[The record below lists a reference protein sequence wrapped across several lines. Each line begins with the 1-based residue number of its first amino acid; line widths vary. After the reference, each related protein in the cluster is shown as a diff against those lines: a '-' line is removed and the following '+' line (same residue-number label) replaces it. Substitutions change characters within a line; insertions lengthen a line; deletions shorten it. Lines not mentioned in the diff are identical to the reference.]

1 LPCSVFFRTAKVRT
15 QSETGK
21 FLKKK
26 IIGKPVNRAFFSAFN
41 DRYLPQFQLKAEFS
55 SQMKDFSYITNSH
68 PAFIES
74 LYQEFLKNPSGVDPD
89 LRKFFEGFDFAVAN
103 GSAVAVNGQPVAGT
117 TAIDWMKEVRVY
129 RLILGYRN
137 KGHLLAKTNP
147 IRTRKDRGANLELSF
162 FGLSDADLDTVYQ
175 AGNLIGLG
183 ATSLRNILSHLQQ
196 SYAGHVGIEFKYIS
210 DQKKIDWLT
219 TEMEQRFT
227 NPVTIEKQKRI
238 LEKLNEGVIFE
249 KFLHTKYIGQKR
261 FSLEGGETT
270 IAALDA
276 IINVSAN
283 NDVQEVVIG
292 MAHRGR
298 LNILANIMGKTYEQI
313 FSEFE
318 GTAAIDQTMGSGDVK
333 YHMGYGSEVQTV
345 DHKAIHLKLMPNPS
359 HLEAVDPVVVGFA
372 RAKADVLYESDFD
385 KLLPILIHGD
395 ASVAGQGI
403 VYEVLQMSNLRGY
416 YTGGTIHFVINNQIG
431 FTTDFDDA
439 RSADYCT
446 SAAAMIQAPVLHVNG
461 DDAEAVVKC
470 AEIATRYRQEFNSD
484 IFIDMVCY
492 LRHGHNEGDDPK
504 YTQPQLYA
512 LIDKHQN
519 PREIYTQFL
528 IENGEAD
535 AQQLAKDMEKK
546 FWGDLQERL
555 DEVKQHPLPY
565 KYQQPELVW
574 KSLRKATEEDFDQSP
589 VTAIKEE
596 EIRRVFD
603 SLMKW
608 PEDFKPL
615 KKVEKLLQDKIKLL
629 QTEQKIDWATAE
641 LMAYGS
647 LLVDGKLVRMSGQDV
662 KRGTFSHRHAVLRD
676 ENTNLEYNRLNH
688 FQEKQEKFRIYNS
701 LLSEYGVLGFEYGYA
716 MANPN
721 ALVIWEA
728 QFGDFCNGAQT
739 MIDQFIAA
747 GEQKWQRQNGVVMLL
762 PHGYEGQGPEHS
774 SARMERFL
782 QMCAELNLVV
792 TNITSA
798 ANLFHVF
805 RRQLTWHFRKP
816 LINFSPKA
824 NLRNP
829 GTYSHISEFA
839 SSGFKE
845 VIDDNFVTAAAQVK
859 KVLLCSGKLYF
870 ELAEKQQKENR
881 TDIAIVRLEQ
891 LYPLP
896 AKQLDALYK
905 KYNKAT
911 WFWVQEEPLN
921 MGAAGFLQMNL
932 KSINFG
938 VISRNA
944 SAATA
949 TGYAKVHAQEQAE
962 IIDTAFGI

>member
-1 LPCSVFFRTAKVRT
+1 MPTISQKAV
-15 QSETGK
+15 QS
-21 FLKKK
+21 
-26 IIGKPVNRAFFSAFN
+26 RA
-41 DRYLPQFQLKAEFS
+41 
-55 SQMKDFSYITNSH
+55 MKDFSYITNSH
-68 PAFIES
+68 PAYIES
-74 LYQEFLKNPSGVDPD
+74 LYNEFVKNPETVDPD
-89 LRKFFEGFDFAVAN
+89 LKKFFEGFDFAVST
-103 GSAVAVNGQPVAGT
+103 GSGTAVNGNSAPATGSTAVASG
-117 TAIDWMKEVRVY
+117 IDWMKEIRVY

-162 FGLSDADLDTVYQ
+162 FGLSEADMDTEYQ
-175 AGNLIGLG
+175 AGNLIGIG
-183 ATSLRNILSHLQQ
+183 TTTLRNILTHLEKT
-196 SYAGHVGIEFKYIS
+196 YANHVGIEFKYIS

-219 TEMEQRFT
+219 TEMEKNFARPASLDQ
-227 NPVTIEKQKRI
+227 KKRI
-238 LEKLNEGVIFE
+238 LEKLNQGVLFE

-276 IINVSAN
+276 IINVAAN
-283 NDVQEVVIG
+283 NDVHEVVIG

-318 GTAAIDQTMGSGDVK
+318 GTATLDQTMGSGDVK
-333 YHMGYGSEVQTV
+333 YHMGYGSEVTTA
-345 DHKAIHLKLMPNPS
+345 DDKEIHLKLMPNPS

-372 RAKADVLYESDFD
+372 RAKADVLYQSDFD
-385 KLLPILIHGD
+385 RILPILIHGD
-395 ASVAGQGI
+395 ASVAGQGV
-403 VYEVLQMSNLRGY
+403 VYEVIQMSNLRGY

-439 RSADYCT
+439 RSSDYCT
-446 SAAAMIQAPVLHVNG
+446 SVAAMIQAPVLHVNG

-470 AEIATRYRQEFNSD
+470 AELATRYRQEFNSD

-492 LRHGHNEGDDPK
+492 RRHGHNEGDDPK

-528 IENGEAD
+528 VENGEAD

-555 DEVKQHPLPY
+555 DGVKQNPLPY

-574 KSLRKATEEDFDQSP
+574 KSLRRATEEDFDASP
-589 VTAIKEE
+589 STAIPEE
-596 EIRRVFD
+596 EVRRLFT
-603 SLMKW
+603 SLMQW
-608 PEDFKPL
+608 PADFQPL

-629 QTEQKIDWATAE
+629 ETEQKIDWATAE
-641 LMAYGS
+641 LLAYGS
-647 LLVDGKLVRMSGQDV
+647 LLVQGNIVRMSGQDV
-662 KRGTFSHRHAVLRD
+662 QRGTFSHRHAILRD
-676 ENTNLEYNRLNH
+676 ENTNKGYNRLNH

-721 ALVIWEA
+721 ALVLWEA
-728 QFGDFCNGAQT
+728 QFGDFSNGAQT
-739 MIDQFIAA
+739 MIDQFLAA

-774 SARMERFL
+774 SARLERFL
-782 QMCAELNLVV
+782 QLCAELNMVV
-792 TNITSA
+792 TNITTA
-798 ANLFHVF
+798 ANLFHALK
-805 RRQLTWHFRKP
+805 RQLTWSFRKP
-816 LINFSPKA
+816 LINFAPKA

-829 GTYSHISEFA
+829 ATYSPISDFTHG
-839 SSGFKE
+839 GFRE
-845 VIDDNFVTAAAQVK
+845 LIDDTFVDDASAVR

-870 ELAEKQQKENR
+870 ELADKQQKENR
-881 TDIAIVRLEQ
+881 KDTAIVRLEQ
-891 LYPLP
+891 IYPLP
-896 AKQLDALYK
+896 YKQLDMLNR
-905 KYNKAT
+905 KYSKAT

-944 SAATA
+944 SASTA
-949 TGYAKVHAQEQAE
+949 SGYHKVHVQEQAE
-962 IIDTAFGI
+962 IIDTAFSI

>member
-1 LPCSVFFRTAKVRT
+1 
-15 QSETGK
+15 
-21 FLKKK
+21 
-26 IIGKPVNRAFFSAFN
+26 
-41 DRYLPQFQLKAEFS
+41 
-55 SQMKDFSYITNSH
+55 MKDFSYITNSH
-68 PAFIES
+68 PAYIEN
-74 LYQEFLKNPSGVDPD
+74 LYQEFVKDPSAVDQD
-89 LRKFFEGFDFAVAN
+89 LRKFFEGFDFAVTSN
-103 GSAVAVNGQPVAGT
+103 GTAATGSQSSAPAAGT
-117 TAIDWMKEVRVY
+117 DWMSEIRVY

-147 IRTRKDRGANLELSF
+147 IRQRKDRGANLELSF
-162 FGLSDADLDTVYQ
+162 FGLSEADMDKTFQ
-175 AGNLIGLG
+175 AGNLLGLG
-183 ATSLRNILSHLQQ
+183 ATSLRNILAHLQQ
-196 SYAGHVGIEFKYIS
+196 SYSGSVGIEFKYIS
-210 DQKKIDWLT
+210 DQKKVDWLVA
-219 TEMEQRFT
+219 EMEKGFKV
-227 NPVTIEKQKRI
+227 PIAIEKKKRI
-238 LEKLNEGVIFE
+238 LEKLNQGVMFE

-276 IINVSAN
+276 VITTAAN

-298 LNILANIMGKTYEQI
+298 LNVLANVMGKTYEQI

-333 YHMGYGSEVQTV
+333 YHMGYGSEVQTA
-345 DHKAIHLKLMPNPS
+345 DNKTIHLKLMPNPS

-372 RAKADVLYESDFD
+372 RAKADVLYKSDFD
-385 KLLPILIHGD
+385 RILPILIHGD
-395 ASVAGQGI
+395 ASVAGQGV
-403 VYEVLQMSNLRGY
+403 VYEVLQMCNLQGY

-446 SAAAMIQAPVLHVNG
+446 SAAAMVQAPVLHVNG

-492 LRHGHNEGDDPK
+492 RRHGHNEGDDPK

-528 IENGEAD
+528 KENGEPD
-535 AQQLAKDMEKK
+535 AQELAKEMEKK
-546 FWGDLQERL
+546 FWADLQERL

-565 KYQQPELVW
+565 NYQQPELVW
-574 KSLRKATEEDFDQSP
+574 KSLRKAGESDFDQSP
-589 VTAIKEE
+589 VTAISESQVKSM
-596 EIRRVFD
+596 FD
-603 SLMKW
+603 RLMQW
-608 PEDFKPL
+608 PADFKPL

-629 QTEQKIDWATAE
+629 DSEQKIDWATAE
-641 LMAYGS
+641 LLAYGS
-647 LLVDGKLVRMSGQDV
+647 ILTEGNIVRMSGQDV

-676 ENTNLEYNRLNH
+676 EDNNKEYNRLDH
-688 FQEKQEKFRIYNS
+688 FQEQQEKFRIYNS

-739 MIDQFIAA
+739 MIDQFLAA

-782 QMCAELNLVV
+782 QLCAELNMVV
-792 TNITSA
+792 TNITTAS
-798 ANLFHVF
+798 NLFHAF
-805 RRQLTWHFRKP
+805 RRQLAWPFRKP

-829 GTYSHISEFA
+829 NTYSHISEF
-839 SSGFKE
+839 SGGGFKE
-845 VIDDNFVTAAAQVK
+845 VIDDAFATDAAEVK
-859 KVLLCSGKLYF
+859 KVLLCSGKLYY
-870 ELAEKQQKENR
+870 ELADRQQKENR
-881 TDIAIVRLEQ
+881 KDIAIVRMEQ
-891 LYPLP
+891 LYPIP
-896 AKQLDALYK
+896 QKQLDALYK
-905 KYNKAT
+905 KYSKAT

-921 MGAAGFLQMNL
+921 MGAAAFLKMNL
-932 KSINFG
+932 NSINFG

-949 TGYAKVHAQEQAE
+949 TGYSKVHAQEQAE
-962 IIDTAFGI
+962 IIETAFAI

>member
-1 LPCSVFFRTAKVRT
+1 
-15 QSETGK
+15 
-21 FLKKK
+21 
-26 IIGKPVNRAFFSAFN
+26 
-41 DRYLPQFQLKAEFS
+41 
-55 SQMKDFSYITNSH
+55 MKDFSYITNSH
-68 PAFIES
+68 PAYIES
-74 LYQEFLKNPSGVDPD
+74 LYQDFVKDPASVDPD
-89 LRKFFEGFDFAVAN
+89 LKKFFEGFDFAVSN
-103 GSAVAVNGQPVAGT
+103 GLNTTVAPTAAG
-117 TAIDWMKEVRVY
+117 AAQAGSGIDWMKEIRVY

-147 IRTRKDRGANLELSF
+147 IRPRRDRGANLDLAF
-162 FGLSDADLDTVYQ
+162 FGLGEADMDTVYQ
-175 AGNLIGLG
+175 AGNILGLG
-183 ATSLRNILSHLQQ
+183 ATSLKNILAHLQNI
-196 SYAGHVGIEFKYIS
+196 YANHVGIEFKYIS

-219 TEMEQRFT
+219 EEMEKKFSE
-227 NPVTIEKQKRI
+227 PVPLSQKKRI
-238 LEKLNEGVIFE
+238 LEKLNQGVLFE

-276 IINVSAN
+276 IINMAAN
-283 NDVQEVVIG
+283 NDVHEVVIG

-318 GTAAIDQTMGSGDVK
+318 GTATMDQTMGSGDVK
-333 YHMGYGSEVQTV
+333 YHMGYGSEVQTA
-345 DHKAIHLKLMPNPS
+345 DDKTMHLKLMPNPS

-372 RAKADVLYESDFD
+372 RAKADVLYQSDFD
-385 KLLPILIHGD
+385 KILPILIHGD

-446 SAAAMIQAPVLHVNG
+446 SVAAMVQAPVLHVNG

-492 LRHGHNEGDDPK
+492 RKHGHNEGDDPK

-519 PREIYTQFL
+519 PRESYTNFL

-535 AQQLAKDMEKK
+535 ARELAKEMEKK
-546 FWGDLQERL
+546 FWADLQERL
-555 DEVKQHPLPY
+555 DEVKQNPLPY
-565 KYQQPELVW
+565 HYQQPELAW
-574 KSLRKATEEDFDQSP
+574 KSLRKAKPEDFESSP
-589 VTAIKEE
+589 STAIGEE
-596 EIRRVFD
+596 EAFNLFH

-608 PEDFKPL
+608 PEGFQPL
-615 KKVEKLLQDKIKLL
+615 KKVEKLLQDKIKILEA
-629 QTEQKIDWATAE
+629 EQKVDWATAE

-647 LLVDGKLVRMSGQDV
+647 ILLDGNIVRMSGQDV
-662 KRGTFSHRHAVLRD
+662 QRGTFSHRHAILRD
-676 ENTNLEYNRLNH
+676 ENTNKGYNRLNH
-688 FQEKQEKFRIYNS
+688 FRENQEKFRIYNS

-716 MANPN
+716 LANPN

-728 QFGDFCNGAQT
+728 QFGDFSNGAQT

-747 GEQKWQRQNGVVMLL
+747 GEQKWQRQNGMVMLL

-782 QMCAELNLVV
+782 QMCAELNIVI
-792 TNITSA
+792 TNITTA
-798 ANLFHVF
+798 ANLFHAL
-805 RRQLTWHFRKP
+805 RRQLTWSFRKP

-829 GTYSHISEFA
+829 VTFSHISEFTKG
-839 SSGFKE
+839 GFKE
-845 VIDDNFVTAAAQVK
+845 LIDDSFVTDAADVK
-859 KVLLCSGKLYF
+859 KVLLCTGKLYF
-870 ELAEKQQKENR
+870 ELAEKQAKENR
-881 TDIAIVRLEQ
+881 KDIAIVRLEQ
-891 LYPLP
+891 VYPLP
-896 AKQLDALYK
+896 QKQLEVLHR
-905 KYNKAT
+905 KYSKAT

-921 MGAAGFLQMNL
+921 MGAASFLQMNL

-944 SAATA
+944 SASTA
-949 TGYAKVHAQEQAE
+949 TGYHKVHVQEQLE
-962 IIDTAFGI
+962 IIETAFNI